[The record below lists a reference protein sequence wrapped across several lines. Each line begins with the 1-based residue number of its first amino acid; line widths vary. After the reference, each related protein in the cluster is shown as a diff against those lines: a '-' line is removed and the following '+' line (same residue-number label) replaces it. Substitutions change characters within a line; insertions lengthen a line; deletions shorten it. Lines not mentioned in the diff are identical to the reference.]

1 MSFFFIIYFFEDKM
15 PGVAK
20 NNFKNISEEDS
31 YFYSLVKPVTAKKK
45 RACLKCGVVF
55 LSANYGNR
63 VCGSCAAQNSR
74 ASLRAGQ
81 AF

>member
-1 MSFFFIIYFFEDKM
+1 M

-20 NNFKNISEEDS
+20 SKVQILSEEDS
-31 YFYSLVKPVTAKKK
+31 YFYSLVKPSTAKKK
-45 RACLKCGVVF
+45 RRCLKCSVVF

-63 VCGSCAAQNSR
+63 VCGSCAAQNNR
-74 ASLRAGQ
+74 ASMRAGQ

>member
-1 MSFFFIIYFFEDKM
+1 M

-20 NNFKNISEEDS
+20 GNHIVEDS
-31 YFYSLVKPVTAKKK
+31 YFYTLVRPTNPKKK
-45 RACLKCGVVF
+45 RRCLKCSTVF

-74 ASLRAGQ
+74 AAFRAETP
-81 AF
+81 FSHN